1 MFNCSKYF
9 NMYLYYLFIVTS
21 STPTSSNQK
30 NISFTPVLLKTMEL
44 SYVARRSG
52 MTPIVLGTPHV
63 SPLKPAL
70 KKTDNEKGTKR
81 KNIHFESPKKIAT
94 GFLTPENS
102 CNGKYKLLNYI
113 NCVILFYCKL

>member
-1 MFNCSKYF
+1 MFNCSKYW
-9 NMYLYYLFIVTS
+9 NICLKIVTS

-30 NISFTPVLLKTMEL
+30 NNSFTPILLKTMEL

-70 KKTDNEKGTKR
+70 KNLENEKRTKN
-81 KNIHFESPKKIAT
+81 KNIKFESPEKIVD

-102 CNGKYKLLNYI
+102 CNGKL
-113 NCVILFYCKL
+113 